1 MTNNFPK
8 DKFELKEVRG
18 LINIFWNRSDLDYTF
33 LLDGIPLTLTPGQI
47 TTSTFFQKI
56 EFDKAANPLTAFSFN
71 REFYCIQDHDEE
83 VSCNGVIFFGT
94 QNTPI
99 ITLGSDERKK
109 FDLLYEVFLDEFK
122 TKDNIQGEMLR
133 MLLKRLIIK
142 TTRLAKSQLITKE
155 LNDTQIDVI
164 RKFNV
169 LVDIHY
175 KSKRHVSDYAE
186 LLFKS
191 PKTLSNLFAKY
202 GQRTPLQIIHERL
215 VVEAKRLL
223 LYTDKTAKEIAYELG
238 FDEVASFHKMFK
250 KVVSQSPQQ
259 FKLEMKNK

>member
-1 MTNNFPK
+1 
-8 DKFELKEVRG
+8 
-18 LINIFWNRSDLDYTF
+18 
-33 LLDGIPLTLTPGQI
+33 
-47 TTSTFFQKI
+47 
-56 EFDKAANPLTAFSFN
+56 
-71 REFYCIQDHDEE
+71 
-83 VSCNGVIFFGT
+83 
-94 QNTPI
+94 
-99 ITLGSDERKK
+99 
-109 FDLLYEVFLDEFK
+109 
-122 TKDNIQGEMLR
+122 